1 MISINLNDIAVLKI
15 NDANYQNI
23 INWISEGDAANL
35 LQIDQA
41 LWKYIKLYWHI

>member
-1 MISINLNDIAVLKI
+1 MMSINLNDIAVLKI

-41 LWKYIKLYWHI
+41 LWKYVKL